1 VKVQSEEAAAKL
13 IRRSILAKAIYEVWG
28 SASSHQDLHLN
39 VRNVSQHLWPLYKR
53 SSFKFSVD
61 SFQGTRSN
69 AAQRELIESLSF
81 LGFEGTIKMKGAEQ
95 DFWLFEEWE
104 FQAHR
109 RGICEPNSV
118 HMGRFV
124 GASDR
129 DSIGTYDLKKRKYIC
144 TTSMDAELALIT
156 ANITLAAP
164 GRLMYDP
171 FVGSGSFP
179 VACAHF
185 GALVFGSDIDGR
197 SIRGKGGQ
205 KPNLLTNF
213 AQYGITDMFGD
224 SFIADLTN
232 TPLRCTRVFDGI
244 LCDPPYGIREG
255 LKVLGS
261 RDPTK
266 PKEPVVRD
274 GVAHHT

>member
-1 VKVQSEEAAAKL
+1 MGKNGGEWLPLDRRLLGVQMAHHTSK
-13 IRRSILAKAIYEVWG
+13 
-28 SASSHQDLHLN
+28 
-39 VRNVSQHLWPLYKR
+39 P
-53 SSFKFSVD
+53 
-61 SFQGTRSN
+61 
-69 AAQRELIESLSF
+69 QRELIESLSF
-81 LGFEGTIKMKGAEQ
+81 LEFEGPIKMKGAEQ
-95 DFWLFEEWE
+95 EFWLFEEWE

-197 SIRGKGGQ
+197 SIRGKGEI
-205 KPNLLTNF
+205 KPPQHQALEV
-213 AQYGITDMFGD
+213 I
-224 SFIADLTN
+224 SI
-232 TPLRCTRVFDGI
+232 CTQEFNK
-244 LCDPPYGIREG
+244 CQ
-255 LKVLGS
+255 
-261 RDPTK
+261 
-266 PKEPVVRD
+266 
-274 GVAHHT
+274 